1 MRTRGGNKKSNGAIA
16 KRRLEVAKRL
26 PQGEQVGALA
36 KELGVS
42 RVTLW
47 RDIKKLTLQ
56 FSDASREAFQ
66 QYKQAHL
73 NVLQKMAHAVLEEKV
88 SPDVAGE
95 FRKYQQD
102 IAKLLGLNAE
112 SRSVVAHVTAEIDPA
127 KLKGYRRFVYE
138 TRFLPESK
146 LPQVWA
152 FIRTIEEIPT
162 AESTLALMPADEEGL

>member
-1 MRTRGGNKKSNGAIA
+1 MTKTRGNKNSKAVIEQ
-16 KRRLEVAKRL
+16 RRTELAKRL
-26 PQGEQVGALA
+26 SNGERRGALA

-42 RVTLW
+42 RMTLH
-47 RDIKKLTLQ
+47 RDIRALTANFQ
-56 FSDASREAFQ
+56 ADNRSAFAEYREA
-66 QYKQAHL
+66 HL
-73 NVLQKMAHAVLEEKV
+73 KVLQRMAHAVLEEKV

-112 SRSVVAHVTAEIDPA
+112 SRSVVAHISAEIDPA
-127 KLKGYRRFVYE
+127 KLKGYRRFVHE

-146 LPQVWA
+146 LPLVWA